1 MRVRIRPNQIVSMT
15 LLALLS
21 TIMIFPFLW
30 LIRSAFMTQREIMT
44 VPIKWIPARLNLNNF
59 RDAFK
64 AAPFGA
70 YFLNSV
76 LLAAV
81 NVAGQILSASFIA
94 FGFSRLSFRG
104 REFWFAL
111 LLSTMMIPYTVI
123 MIPQFVFWK
132 TVGFYNTFVPL
143 MLPAFFGHAF
153 NVFLVRQFYLGIP
166 RDYDEA
172 ALVDGAN
179 YLTIYWRI
187 IVPMSRPV
195 LCSVGVFT
203 FMSSWNDFIGPLLYL
218 DKPSLKTVSLGLQI
232 FIGQYT
238 SQMNLMMAASSL
250 AIIPMIIIFFFA
262 QRYFIEGIT
271 FTGLK
276 G

>member
-1 MRVRIRPNQIVSMT
+1 
-15 LLALLS
+15 
-21 TIMIFPFLW
+21 
-30 LIRSAFMTQREIMT
+30 MTQREIMT

-64 AAPFGA
+64 AALFGT

-81 NVAGQILSASFIA
+81 NVVGQILSASFIA

-104 REFWFAL
+104 RGFWFAL

-166 RDYDEA
+166 HDYDEA

-218 DKPSLKTVSLGLQI
+218 DKASLKTVSLGLQI

-238 SQMNLMMAASSL
+238 SQ
-250 AIIPMIIIFFFA
+250 
-262 QRYFIEGIT
+262 REH
-271 FTGLK
+271 
-276 G
+276 